1 MVAVELR
8 EFLTDDGVV
17 AGARAGREFQVER
30 GVVHLIHF
38 DGHNFRE
45 LFDSVLHLHRLGRF
59 VAEAFDEVLHLGDF
73 SLLVFVGAE
82 LLFTA
87 FMSEADV
94 VVIAH
99 LVVRDSS
106 A

>member
-1 MVAVELR
+1 M
-8 EFLTDDGVV
+8 
-17 AGARAGREFQVER
+17 
-30 GVVHLIHF
+30 
-38 DGHNFRE
+38 
-45 LFDSVLHLHRLGRF
+45 FDSVLHLHRLGWF

-87 FMSEADV
+87 FMAEADV

-106 A
+106 AGDFHRSVCHLVDEGSVVADEEDGAR